1 MWIKYRTKI
10 IYVKNKHLQRWKIH
24 ISVVSYDEDAHRSA
38 CMTDGSIWTIDAG
51 MLMEVE
57 QSSPK
62 QFMSC
67 MGFPGNA
74 YTSTPVAL
82 DSAMFFNLNI

>member
-1 MWIKYRTKI
+1 MI
-10 IYVKNKHLQRWKIH
+10 
-24 ISVVSYDEDAHRSA
+24 E
-38 CMTDGSIWTIDAG
+38 GSKWTIDAG
-51 MLMEVE
+51 MFMEVE
-57 QSSPK
+57 QSSPI

-82 DSAMFFNLNI
+82 DSAMFFILNM